1 MKSNWTLSTMM
12 DVVSLSADTF
22 SDQSNVRD
30 EEKGVQEKVGEQK
43 IDFSSLS
50 ELTTLFAT

>member
-12 DVVSLSADTF
+12 DVVSLAADTF